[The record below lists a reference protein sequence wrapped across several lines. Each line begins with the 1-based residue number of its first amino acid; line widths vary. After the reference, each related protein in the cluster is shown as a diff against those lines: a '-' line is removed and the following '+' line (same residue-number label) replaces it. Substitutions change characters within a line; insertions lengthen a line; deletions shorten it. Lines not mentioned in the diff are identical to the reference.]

1 MESYIFIWTC
11 LTCACVHSYCNPF
24 TRRHDSLSFYC
35 SRAVN
40 REYEVDIT
48 RSTTCFKRKIFI
60 FCNIWRKRRLAFAVH
75 YALNRVCKTE
85 QMEFAWVHQSH
96 LLRAHQI
103 WFTHRGILAMPV
115 IHIHLL
121 LTEAHNQ
128 TEGKTNTEHG
138 LVNTRHLWVT
148 SAFWMTVKSAP
159 NLSFPC
165 SLPLQIHSVS
175 FTLLSLPFQRSLWTL
190 SIFSSPIRA
199 QPFLYFGGC
208 GVLS

>member
-1 MESYIFIWTC
+1 MT
-11 LTCACVHSYCNPF
+11 L
-24 TRRHDSLSFYC
+24 LSFYC

-40 REYEVDIT
+40 REYEVNII
-48 RSTTCFKRKIFI
+48 RSTACFKRKILI

-75 YALNRVCKTE
+75 YTLNRACKTE

-138 LVNTRHLWVT
+138 LVNTRVT
-148 SAFWMTVKSAP
+148 
-159 NLSFPC
+159 C
-165 SLPLQIHSVS
+165 GLPLPFEWLWNQLLFSLLPLFPSSSNPLCLLHHAIPAFSEI
-175 FTLLSLPFQRSLWTL
+175 TLDTFLLFLPD
-190 SIFSSPIRA
+190 
-199 QPFLYFGGC
+199 
-208 GVLS
+208 